1 MKTDFQFNQAK
12 PRGVRWICAAASR
25 LIACA
30 VACIAIGASA
40 QTWPSKP
47 IKIEIA
53 FGPGSAS
60 DIFARLIGEPLSK
73 ALGQPIIVESKPGA
87 NGLIAAE
94 YVAKAPADGY
104 TLFLTTNTTHSA
116 NPYLFKKLPY
126 DPIKDFTPIARVGYF
141 PFVLLVDAK
150 LPIHSVQELI
160 AYGKSNPQAI
170 SYAYTSSAGQ
180 VAAAALSNATKMGA
194 VGVAYKSAPEAMT
207 SVAGGQ
213 VVFTVLD
220 LATSQAMVKS
230 GRLRALAVSP
240 SVRTALAPDLP
251 TVGEAANLPD
261 FGVTA
266 WQGFFGPANM
276 PPAVVAR
283 LATEIQ
289 KILAPKEMQDRFI
302 SMGVEPATA
311 GPEEFGRFVKKEL
324 SVWERQIGIAG
335 MTPQ

>member
-1 MKTDFQFNQAK
+1 MIRFPTVLTRWLQASM
-12 PRGVRWICAAASR
+12 IALSACLAA
-25 LIACA
+25 
-30 VACIAIGASA
+30 GASA
-40 QTWPSKP
+40 QTWPTKP
-47 IKIEIA
+47 IKIQIA

-73 ALGQPIIVESKPGA
+73 ALGQPVIVEAKPGA
-87 NGLIAAE
+87 AGQIAAE
-94 YVAKAPADGY
+94 YVARAPADGY

-116 NPYLFKKLPY
+116 NPFLFKKLPY

-141 PFVLLVDAK
+141 PFIVLVDSK
-150 LPIHSVQELI
+150 LPINSVQELI
-160 AYGKSNPQAI
+160 AYGKANPQTI

-180 VAAAALSNATKMGA
+180 IAAAALSNATKMGA

-207 SVAGGQ
+207 AVAGSQ
-213 VVFTVLD
+213 VTFTVLD
-220 LATSQAMVKS
+220 FATSQPLVKA

-240 SVRTALAPDLP
+240 ATRTALAPQLP

-261 FGVTA
+261 FGVVA
-266 WQGFFGPANM
+266 WQGFFGPAGM
-276 PPAVVAR
+276 PPAVTER

-289 KILAPKEMQDRFI
+289 KILAPKEMHEKFI
-302 SMGVEPATA
+302 SLGVEPAAA

-324 SVWERQIGIAG
+324 AVWERQIGIAG